1 MNLDRMA
8 NTQDPPQSAAS
19 VLPARPQF
27 NALLQEYSER
37 VYNHAYR
44 MLGNREDAEEATMDV
59 FLKIHHGLADFRG
72 DAQLSTWIWRIT
84 TNVCLSRR
92 TKRREPTVSMEVE
105 NVEEVIADLDPTS
118 NPEEVFMKEET
129 REELARSI
137 AELPGQEAA
146 AITLFYL
153 EGMKYEEI
161 AAILGV
167 PMGTVGT
174 AVHRGRERLRKKM
187 YAERVRI

>member
-1 MNLDRMA
+1 MNINRMA
-8 NTQDPPQSAAS
+8 NTNDPRQRATS
-19 VLPARPQF
+19 VLPTRPQF
-27 NALLQEYSER
+27 NALVQEYSER

-84 TNVCLSRR
+84 TNACLSRR
-92 TKRREPTVSMEVE
+92 AKRREQTISVESE
-105 NVEEVIADLDPTS
+105 NVEEVMADLDPAS
-118 NPEEVFMKEET
+118 NPEEVFLKEEM
-129 REELARSI
+129 REALAYSI
-137 AELPGQEAA
+137 AELPEQEAA

>member
-1 MNLDRMA
+1 MNLSRMA
-8 NTQDPPQSAAS
+8 NTKDPQQRAAN

-27 NALLQEYSER
+27 NALVREYSER

-59 FLKIHHGLADFRG
+59 FLKIHHGLHDFRG

-92 TKRREPTVSMEVE
+92 TKKREQTVSMEL
-105 NVEEVIADLDPTS
+105 EEVIADLDPTS

-137 AELPGQEAA
+137 AELPEREAA

-174 AVHRGRERLRKKM
+174 AVHRGREGLRKKM
-187 YAERVRI
+187 YPERVRT

>member
-1 MNLDRMA
+1 
-8 NTQDPPQSAAS
+8 
-19 VLPARPQF
+19 
-27 NALLQEYSER
+27 
-37 VYNHAYR
+37 

-59 FLKIHHGLADFRG
+59 FMKIHRGLADFRG

-92 TKRREPTVSMEVE
+92 SKMKEQTVSAGTE
-105 NVEEVIADLDPTS
+105 NAEDVIADLDPMS
-118 NPEEVFMKEET
+118 NPDELLLKEEM

-137 AELPGQEAA
+137 AKLPEQEAA
-146 AITLFYL
+146 AMTLFYL

-161 AAILGV
+161 AAVLGM
-167 PMGTVGT
+167 PMGTVAT

-187 YAERVRI
+187 YGGG

>member
-1 MNLDRMA
+1 MP
-8 NTQDPPQSAAS
+8 NTNDPQQRPAPV
-19 VLPARPQF
+19 VLTRAQF
-27 NALLQEYSER
+27 NTLVQDYSER

-59 FLKIHHGLADFRG
+59 FVKIHCGLADFRG
-72 DAQLSTWIWRIT
+72 DAQLSTWIWKIT

-92 TKRREPTVSMEVE
+92 AKKREQTSSLETE

-118 NPEEVFMKEET
+118 NPEEAFLKVEV
-129 REELARSI
+129 REGLARCI
-137 AELPGQEAA
+137 AELPEQEAA

-161 AAILGV
+161 VTILGI
-167 PMGTVGT
+167 PIGTVGT

-187 YAERVRI
+187 FAERMRI

>member
-1 MNLDRMA
+1 MA
-8 NTQDPPQSAAS
+8 NTKDPQQRAAL

-27 NALLQEYSER
+27 DALVREYSER

-92 TKRREPTVSMEVE
+92 TKRREQTVSMEVE
-105 NVEEVIADLDPTS
+105 NIGEVIADLDPTS
-118 NPEEVFMKEET
+118 NPEEVLMKEET

-167 PMGTVGT
+167 PVGTVGT
-174 AVHRGRERLRKKM
+174 AVHRGRERLQKKM
-187 YAERVRI
+187 CAERVRI

>member
-1 MNLDRMA
+1 MNINRMA
-8 NTQDPPQSAAS
+8 NTNDPRQMATS
-19 VLPARPQF
+19 VLPTRPQF
-27 NALLQEYSER
+27 NALVQEYSER

-84 TNVCLSRR
+84 TNACLSRR
-92 TKRREPTVSMEVE
+92 AKRREQTISVESE
-105 NVEEVIADLDPTS
+105 NVEEVMADLDPAS
-118 NPEEVFMKEET
+118 NPEEVFLKEEM
-129 REELARSI
+129 REALAYSI
-137 AELPGQEAA
+137 AELPEQEAA

-161 AAILGV
+161 ATILGV
-167 PMGTVGT
+167 PMGTVAT
-174 AVHRGRERLRKKM
+174 SVHRGRERLRKKM
-187 YAERVRI
+187 HAERVRI

>member
-1 MNLDRMA
+1 MV
-8 NTQDPPQSAAS
+8 NTNDSQQRAAS
-19 VLPARPQF
+19 VSRAGEEF
-27 NALLQEYSER
+27 DALVRDYSER
-37 VYNHAYR
+37 VYNHVYR

-59 FLKIHHGLADFRG
+59 FMKIHRGLADFRG

-92 TKRREPTVSMEVE
+92 SKMKEQTVSAGTE
-105 NVEEVIADLDPTS
+105 NAEDVIADLDPMS
-118 NPEEVFMKEET
+118 NPDELLLKEEM

-137 AELPGQEAA
+137 AKLPEQEAA
-146 AITLFYL
+146 AMTLFYL

-161 AAILGV
+161 AAVLGM
-167 PMGTVGT
+167 PMGTVAT

-187 YAERVRI
+187 YGGG